1 MKKFNFLL
9 TSIFSLT
16 AGALISCSL
25 ISEIK
30 NYEMPQ
36 KVSINTTGKYTVP
49 LGDAT
54 ARFRDHFSAKTLQEL
69 IDKNIQA
76 GSEGQ
81 SYSLK
86 DVHCY
91 EYADNSGIQKYI
103 FDYSVADV
111 PLDISEYF
119 SNIEDLNRNALSQK
133 LCREFK
139 IPELGNLDFSQDKG
153 IDFNALI

>member
-54 ARFRDHFSAKTLQEL
+54 ARFRGLL
-69 IDKNIQA
+69 IK
-76 GSEGQ
+76 
-81 SYSLK
+81 
-86 DVHCY
+86 
-91 EYADNSGIQKYI
+91 I
-103 FDYSVADV
+103 FRLEVKARV
-111 PLDISEYF
+111 IL
-119 SNIEDLNRNALSQK
+119 
-133 LCREFK
+133 
-139 IPELGNLDFSQDKG
+139 
-153 IDFNALI
+153 